1 MITPF
6 TIMELSIFV
15 GSMGAL
21 IAGILKA
28 SNCKKISCGWG
39 LMVCDRSEIDE
50 NQTEITAVP
59 PTSQIIETLDKVQ
72 ENTKNNKK
80 DDFTKALELKV

>member
-39 LMVCDRSEIDE
+39 LMVCDRSEINE
-50 NQTEITAVP
+50 NKTEITATPP
-59 PTSQIIETLDKVQ
+59 PTQIIDTL
-72 ENTKNNKK
+72 ENTKNKKK

>member
-39 LMVCDRSEIDE
+39 LMVCDRTEIDDD
-50 NQTEITAVP
+50 NTEITAVP